1 MITPRTFLLALLM
14 TLAASPGHS
23 AAAGAG
29 PWEGARFKGRIAHSA
44 DGNANDEDDWAAFPV
59 AAAIIDAFGL
69 MDRLVHVDY
78 NNILRANDARF
89 YREMTTSVL
98 GSVERYAMPARAM
111 FDCQK
116 DLEGAL
122 ESIKK
127 AIDASSAD
135 NPLYYV
141 LAGPMEVPFLGIQR
155 SDPAKR
161 KYVYCISH
169 SVWNDGFPQ
178 PEKVHLHKYTKRDII
193 ETGVNWVQVKAGSG
207 LTDSTRT
214 SSTPEQWAMY
224 RWMRD
229 ATDRRLG
236 WIYSRLQ
243 VVDRCD
249 VSDATMTYFLVTGE
263 ENANSAKLRT
273 LLEEKKRPS
282 PVGVRAEVRLEAENF
297 HRLENFSAERRNDR
311 TASHR
316 VSVTLSGAKE
326 GSIRTTFNQPY
337 AATDGKFEVEVR
349 YAGGKQGRSEYRLF
363 VGGVQQG
370 EAWTASA
377 DSDGWQSKTIPG
389 VSIKTGDEI
398 RVAVRAEGGES
409 GRLDY
414 VQFNAAGGT
423 KATGGG
429 RP

>member
-1 MITPRTFLLALLM
+1 
-14 TLAASPGHS
+14 
-23 AAAGAG
+23 
-29 PWEGARFKGRIAHSA
+29 
-44 DGNANDEDDWAAFPV
+44 
-59 AAAIIDAFGL
+59 
-69 MDRLVHVDY
+69 
-78 NNILRANDARF
+78 
-89 YREMTTSVL
+89 
-98 GSVERYAMPARAM
+98 
-111 FDCQK
+111 
-116 DLEGAL
+116 
-122 ESIKK
+122 
-127 AIDASSAD
+127 
-135 NPLYYV
+135 
-141 LAGPMEVPFLGIQR
+141 
-155 SDPAKR
+155 
-161 KYVYCISH
+161 
-169 SVWNDGFPQ
+169 
-178 PEKVHLHKYTKRDII
+178 
-193 ETGVNWVQVKAGSG
+193 
-207 LTDSTRT
+207 
-214 SSTPEQWAMY
+214 
-224 RWMRD
+224 
-229 ATDRRLG
+229 
-236 WIYSRLQ
+236 
-243 VVDRCD
+243 
-249 VSDATMTYFLVTGE
+249 
-263 ENANSAKLRT
+263 
-273 LLEEKKRPS
+273 
-282 PVGVRAEVRLEAENF
+282 VRAEVRLEAENF